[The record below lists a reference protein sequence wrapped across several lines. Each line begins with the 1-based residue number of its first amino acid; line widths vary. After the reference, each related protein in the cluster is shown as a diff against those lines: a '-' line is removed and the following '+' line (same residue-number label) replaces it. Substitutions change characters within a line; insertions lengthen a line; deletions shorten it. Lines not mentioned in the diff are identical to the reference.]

1 MGRLLVLRPEPQ
13 ASAMVAALAARGVEA
28 EAAPMLDIVGVADPV
43 ARVRAADAG
52 ADGLI
57 FTSAQAAR
65 LIAADDRRA
74 DLLALPVFAV
84 GAATAAA
91 ARAAGFLSVSS
102 SDGDAAAL
110 VAALAASGR
119 RRLVHVAGHD
129 RTGAVAE
136 RLNAA
141 GQHVS
146 IAEIYHA
153 EPTRALDA
161 SLANGLA
168 AGRFSALVVA
178 SARTAAAFAALM
190 SSNGGLDRLA
200 ELVLFAIS
208 TAAAAPLAPYC
219 RRTVV
224 ADRPPGDALLDSVLA
239 GVPDGD
245 DRRRDREP

>member
-65 LIAADDRRA
+65 LIAADDHRA

-110 VAALAASGR
+110 VAALAASGSPGLQLPGLQLPGVFHGDETVAR
-119 RRLVHVAGHD
+119 DGERWLAAIDTHV
-129 RTGAVAE
+129 
-136 RLNAA
+136 
-141 GQHVS
+141 
-146 IAEIYHA
+146 
-153 EPTRALDA
+153 
-161 SLANGLA
+161 GLA
-168 AGRFSALVVA
+168 RDNVV
-178 SARTAAAFAALM
+178 
-190 SSNGGLDRLA
+190 RL
-200 ELVLFAIS
+200 L
-208 TAAAAPLAPYC
+208 
-219 RRTVV
+219 
-224 ADRPPGDALLDSVLA
+224 ADREAKA
-239 GVPDGD
+239 
-245 DRRRDREP
+245 